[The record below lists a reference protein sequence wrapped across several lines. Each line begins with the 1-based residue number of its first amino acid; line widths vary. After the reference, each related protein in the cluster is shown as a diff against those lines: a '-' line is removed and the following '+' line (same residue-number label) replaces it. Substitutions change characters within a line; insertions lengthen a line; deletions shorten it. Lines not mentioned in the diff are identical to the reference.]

1 MFFSVAIYKCV
12 TRSRIQ
18 IGSHLLSTQPQEEET
33 GEDLW
38 FPHSRST
45 IFSSLPYLP
54 HSSPFLTAISI
65 LISSWK
71 EERPLTRCCQPGGR
85 ASTGQMTG
93 RHAQCTAQ
101 LYTQQHNRSRALPP
115 LQNYRAGAAE
125 TAGAVILF

>member
-1 MFFSVAIYKCV
+1 MASPLLLH
-12 TRSRIQ
+12 
-18 IGSHLLSTQPQEEET
+18 HLL
-33 GEDLW
+33 
-38 FPHSRST
+38 FPPISPSLFSLSHS
-45 IFSSLPYLP
+45 YLHLDIIP
-54 HSSPFLTAISI
+54 RQ
-65 LISSWK
+65 

-125 TAGAVILF
+125 KAGAVILF